1 MSKFE
6 SKAKELLL
14 RVDNL
19 INSFEICEGR
29 NGGTYYY
36 APDNI
41 LNQYHDLLLDVQT
54 LFFSDSPLNP
64 LYVRAMELNERR
76 DDVVKRSGSEKRLDI
91 SDFNK
96 IQKLLSRYIEYRHF
110 LQAED

>member
-64 LYVRAMELNERR
+64 LYVRAKTTSRKSKGH
-76 DDVVKRSGSEKRLDI
+76 DDI
-91 SDFNK
+91 
-96 IQKLLSRYIEYRHF
+96 KLSMS
-110 LQAED
+110 